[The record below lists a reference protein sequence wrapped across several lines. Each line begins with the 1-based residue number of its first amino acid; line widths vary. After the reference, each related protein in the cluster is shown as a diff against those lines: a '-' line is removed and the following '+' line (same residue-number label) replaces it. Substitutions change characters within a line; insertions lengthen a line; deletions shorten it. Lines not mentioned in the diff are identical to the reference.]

1 MTRTALV
8 TGGNRGIGLEAC
20 RELAANGHAVALTA
34 RSETSGKR
42 AAQALVKEGLDVRFE
57 PMDVADETSVMACA
71 KRLAAAGVHVDVLI
85 NNAGV
90 YPTSSLPDLA
100 TETMMEALRTNFL
113 GAFWCCRAFMPA
125 MIKARWGRVVNV
137 SSHFGSFADGLEGA
151 PAYSISKAALNALTV
166 KLAEAAPS
174 SVKVNSMTPGW
185 VKTRMGGAGADVTV
199 EEACDTLVWLATLPD
214 DGPTGGFFRDRRV
227 IHW

>member
-1 MTRTALV
+1 MARTALV

-20 RELAANGHAVALTA
+20 RELARVGHAVVLTA

-42 AAQALVKEGLDVRFE
+42 AAQTLAKEGLDVRFE
-57 PMDVADETSVMACA
+57 AMDVADEDSVAACA
-71 KRLAAAGVHVDVLI
+71 KRLAAARVHVDMLV

-90 YPTSSLPDLA
+90 YPNGSLPDLA
-100 TETMMEALRTNFL
+100 TETMMAAIQTNFL

-125 MIKARWGRVVNV
+125 MIRARWGRVVNV
-137 SSHFGSFADGLEGA
+137 SSHFGSFDEGLPGA

-174 SVKVNSMTPGW
+174 SVKVNSMCPGW

-214 DGPTGGFFRDRRV
+214 NGPTGGFFRDRRV

>member
-1 MTRTALV
+1 MVRTALV

-20 RELAANGHAVALTA
+20 RELAQAGHAVVLTA
-34 RSETSGKR
+34 RSEASGKR
-42 AAQALVKEGLDVRFE
+42 AAQALAKQGLEVRFE
-57 PMDVADETSVMACA
+57 LLDVADEKSVAACA
-71 KRLAAAGVHVDVLI
+71 KRLRAAGVHIDVLI

-90 YPTSSLPDLA
+90 YSSGSLPALSTA
-100 TETMMEALRTNFL
+100 AMMEAMQTNFL

-185 VKTRMGGAGADVTV
+185 VRTRMGGAGADVSV

-214 DGPTGGFFRDRRV
+214 DGPTGGLFDAAGPV
-227 IHW
+227 PW

>member
-1 MTRTALV
+1 VTRTALV

-20 RELAANGHAVALTA
+20 RELARAGHAVVLTA
-34 RSETSGKR
+34 RNEASGRR
-42 AAQALVKEGLDVRFE
+42 AANALAKDGLDVRFE
-57 PMDVADETSVMACA
+57 AMDVADEDSVAACA
-71 KRLAAAGVHVDVLI
+71 KRLAAARVHVDVLI

-90 YPTSSLPDLA
+90 YPNGSLPDLA
-100 TETMMEALRTNFL
+100 TETMMAALQTNFL

-125 MIKARWGRVVNV
+125 MIRARWGRVVNV
-137 SSHFGSFADGLEGA
+137 SSHFGSFDEGLPGA

-185 VKTRMGGAGADVTV
+185 VKTRMGGAGAEVTV
-199 EEACDTLVWLATLPD
+199 EDACDTLVWLATLPN
-214 DGPTGGFFRDRRV
+214 DGPTGGFFRDRKPAK
-227 IHW
+227 W